1 MLFIVVT
8 IVGVCILDILSVY
21 TAHQTLSEQTTSAA
35 IAAATSYVNSSS
47 EPAAELAARQYLADH
62 GSTLV
67 KIVADHAN
75 GLNDYT
81 VTAKRTAKTY
91 FFRYLAKL
99 PKVGG
104 WINRQLHPVVTGDNS
119 Q

>member
-1 MLFIVVT
+1 VLFIVVT
-8 IVGVCILDILSVY
+8 IVGVFILDILSVY
-21 TAHQTLSEQTTSAA
+21 TAHQTLNEQTRSAA
-35 IAAATSYVNSSS
+35 IEAATSYVNLGS
-47 EPAAELAARQYLADH
+47 EPAAELAAKQYLSDH

-67 KIVADHAN
+67 KIVGNPAN

-104 WINRQLHPVVTGDNS
+104 WIDRQLHPTVTGDNS